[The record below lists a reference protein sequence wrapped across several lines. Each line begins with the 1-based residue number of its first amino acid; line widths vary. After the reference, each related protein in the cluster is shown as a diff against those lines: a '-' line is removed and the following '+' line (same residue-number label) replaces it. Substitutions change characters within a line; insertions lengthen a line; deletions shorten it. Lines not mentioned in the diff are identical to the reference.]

1 MSRPDRKSLLPAAPT
16 QDILRMT
23 GKIFIQVKKQGLI
36 RIIAK
41 KKRRIIV

>member
-1 MSRPDRKSLLPAAPT
+1 MSRPDRKSLLPAAQT
-16 QDILRMT
+16 RDILRMT
-23 GKIFIQVKKQGLI
+23 GKIFIQVKKHGLI

>member
-1 MSRPDRKSLLPAAPT
+1 MSRPYRKSLSPAAPA

-36 RIIAK
+36 ET
-41 KKRRIIV
+41 VSSFV